1 MIPTKLLLSIV
12 EAKRDVPFST
22 SFELIGMLLAFAL
35 LQEAGLRLPDPV
47 GDTVSIIGALIVG
60 QAAVEARLVSPIAII
75 VVAVSGIACYALPSQ
90 DLGAAVRLW
99 RALLLLGGICAG
111 LYGVALLSCLLAVEL
126 SSLESFGRSYT
137 APLSGEE
144 RFGVAA
150 LLVSPPLFAR
160 KLRDRALNTP
170 DRRRQ
175 R

>member
-1 MIPTKLLLSIV
+1 MGLFTPIYMKKHLSSEKWNKAYAVVRAMTDAERLTEI
-12 EAKRDVPFST
+12 
-22 SFELIGMLLAFAL
+22 AL
-35 LQEAGLRLPDPV
+35 KAPDE
-47 GDTVSIIGALIVG
+47 GIRK
-60 QAAVEARLVSPIAII
+60 AAVEALLVSPIAII